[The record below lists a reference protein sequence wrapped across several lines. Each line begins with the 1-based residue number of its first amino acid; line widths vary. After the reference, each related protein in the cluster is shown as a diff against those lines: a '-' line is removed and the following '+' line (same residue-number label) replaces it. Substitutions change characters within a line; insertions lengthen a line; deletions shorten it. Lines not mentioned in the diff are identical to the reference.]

1 MPLHHL
7 KFAFA
12 QPNCLTYIFFFTFPE
27 FTMIET
33 SLACHKFK
41 LSVFQ
46 PNDPKN
52 FIKFVRREV
61 KLLRSS
67 LPHGIRVKG
76 YEDRMVIYV

>member
-1 MPLHHL
+1 
-7 KFAFA
+7 
-12 QPNCLTYIFFFTFPE
+12 
-27 FTMIET
+27 MIET

>member
-1 MPLHHL
+1 M
-7 KFAFA
+7 
-12 QPNCLTYIFFFTFPE
+12 YFFFLDFSMVENAP
-27 FTMIET
+27 
-33 SLACHKFK
+33 SCHKFK

-67 LPHGIRVKG
+67 LPSGIHVKG
-76 YEDRMVIYV
+76 YEDRMVSYFLQRTSIKAD

>member
-1 MPLHHL
+1 
-7 KFAFA
+7 
-12 QPNCLTYIFFFTFPE
+12 
-27 FTMIET
+27 MIET

-76 YEDRMVIYV
+76 YEDRMVIYYNFSPLSQTYISWGKSN

>member
-1 MPLHHL
+1 
-7 KFAFA
+7 
-12 QPNCLTYIFFFTFPE
+12 
-27 FTMIET
+27 MIET

-67 LPHGIRVKG
+67 LPRGIRVKG
-76 YEDRMVIYV
+76 FEDRMVIYA